1 MTAAAI
7 GQSLCPLQSGIGEL
21 PLPPRVADLQP
32 ADCEVLRLLLPFQQA
47 LLDGGDDGTLRQRG
61 LLLLARHGA
70 GNSGSRSFMV
80 NQEGSWISSALADMA
95 NEGLKERLLDEGLGS
110 FPAKVK
116 PVDGL

>member
-1 MTAAAI
+1 
-7 GQSLCPLQSGIGEL
+7 
-21 PLPPRVADLQP
+21 
-32 ADCEVLRLLLPFQQA
+32 
-47 LLDGGDDGTLRQRG
+47 
-61 LLLLARHGA
+61 
-70 GNSGSRSFMV
+70 MV